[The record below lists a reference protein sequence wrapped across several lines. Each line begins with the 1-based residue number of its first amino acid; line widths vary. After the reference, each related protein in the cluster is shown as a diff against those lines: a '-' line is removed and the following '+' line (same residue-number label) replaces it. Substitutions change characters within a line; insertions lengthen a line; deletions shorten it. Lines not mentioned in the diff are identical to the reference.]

1 MEMAGR
7 LEQAL
12 NRFEERLAEFE
23 DRIREDQESRE
34 TLDARIS
41 EIEQRIVHLDENLSE
56 LPSIEELRLKIG
68 TLQDSVPDFNE
79 AVDYIKRQER
89 LTMLADAREGIARST
104 QQEYAF

>member
-1 MEMAGR
+1 MTSFMEMAGR

-23 DRIREDQESRE
+23 DRIREDRESRE

-56 LPSIEELRLKIG
+56 LPSIYELREDIG
-68 TLQDSVPDFNE
+68 TLQDSVPDFSE
-79 AVDYIKRQER
+79 AVD
-89 LTMLADAREGIARST
+89 
-104 QQEYAF
+104 